1 MATLEA
7 VEEQIADT
15 DVRNRLVGRRQVRA
29 LPVEQLERLATLQ
42 ELGALTDLEFQVQKR
57 RILEALGK
65 KVRGAHALTI
75 GPLHCVGPPRDPSGR
90 GSSLAGAPPLGSG
103 SRTKTGS
110 QGVAGRP
117 LRALRRRRLTTR

>member
-15 DVRNRLVGRRQVRA
+15 DVRNRLVGQREVRA

-57 RILEALGK
+57 RILDALGQ
-65 KVRGAHALTI
+65 KV
-75 GPLHCVGPPRDPSGR
+75 
-90 GSSLAGAPPLGSG
+90 
-103 SRTKTGS
+103 
-110 QGVAGRP
+110 
-117 LRALRRRRLTTR
+117 